1 MGLAT
6 VPVRRRCG
14 ALRVGRREAV
24 LIGETEQGQITVRR
38 ADCQFTEADG
48 NEVPA
53 VELLC
58 QT

>member
-1 MGLAT
+1 MELAT
-6 VPVRRRCG
+6 VPVRRRRG
-14 ALRVGRREAV
+14 ALRVGRREGV
-24 LIGETEQGQITVRR
+24 LISETEQGQITVQR
-38 ADCQFTEADG
+38 ADCQFTEVDG